1 MAWSEGIVDNAPGK
15 LVRTVEGASAFLPS
29 PLPVALDLPGDLHR
43 LVAHARARLG
53 KLEGIGSLSSNP
65 ALFVRN
71 LQTREAAASSRIEGT
86 KTTNEEALANQVLGV
101 GAADDPDAR
110 EVDNYL
116 RALQQGVKALQ
127 DGRKLSRSL
136 LLELHATLLT
146 GVRGHRTI
154 PGRFREKQV
163 FVGATER
170 IQDARFV
177 PPPAL
182 HVPQCIADLL
192 EYLDARSDD
201 DPLVRTALVHYQFE
215 AIHPFE
221 DGNGRIGRLLV
232 ALQTIQE
239 GLQHQPLLYVSSR
252 LEAKRQ
258 EYYDRLLAVSSK
270 GDFVGWVRFFVR
282 AMIESAEETATK
294 IQRLVAVIRRFREQ
308 LRGCSTAN
316 PVRLVDRLEEHPY
329 LTVATAKKHLQV
341 NATATAQ
348 AAINV
353 LEDARIVARAKLR
366 VRKRGRGRPAVLY
379 HCPAILKILR
389 T

>member
-1 MAWSEGIVDNAPGK
+1 MAWFDGFVENAPGK
-15 LVRTVEGASAFLPS
+15 LVRTVEGTRAFLPAR
-29 PLPVALDLPGDLHR
+29 LPATLDLPAEVHR
-43 LVAHARARLG
+43 LVAHARAKLG
-53 KLEGIGSLSSNP
+53 RLEGIGSLSSNP

-71 LQTREAAASSRIEGT
+71 FQTREAAASSRIEGT
-86 KTTNEEALANQVLGV
+86 KTTNEEALANQVPGI
-101 GAADDPDAR
+101 GTADDPDAR

-136 LLELHATLLT
+136 FFELHATLLA
-146 GVRGHRTI
+146 GVRGHRTV

-163 FVGATER
+163 FVGASER
-170 IQDARFV
+170 IQEARFV

-192 EYLDARSDD
+192 DYLDARSDD
-201 DPLVRTALVHYQFE
+201 DPLVRAALVHYQFE

-282 AMIESAEETATK
+282 VMIESAEETTDK

-308 LRGCSTAN
+308 LHGCSTAN

-341 NATATAQ
+341 NSTATAQ

-353 LEDARIVARAKLR
+353 LEGAHIVARAKVSAR
-366 VRKRGRGRPAVLY
+366 TRGRGRPAVLY
-379 HCPAILKILR
+379 HCPAILRILR